1 VHCLSTRHQQKALGI
16 QALQRVVLPAQQTC
30 QVDCQPFPEG
40 NIGLRASGM
49 TASVST
55 LQSKANTQQ
64 LEAIL
69 ATDGPVLI
77 IAGPGSGKTFTL
89 VERIVHLITHKGVS
103 PESLLVVTFTD
114 KAARELTTRISNR
127 LAELGICYNLNE
139 MYLGTFHSICLRF
152 LEDYREYTRL
162 KRSFTLFDQFDQ
174 QYFLYQHIKDFR
186 ELPDT
191 QFVLG
196 DDQSGRWAQS
206 ENLLKWLNKV
216 REEAI
221 DVTTMAAAP
230 ELEIRTLAACFAK
243 YQELLHE
250 NNSLDFSGI
259 QYETLQLLEN
269 HLDVLAQLRE
279 KLTYMMVDEYQDTN
293 TIQERILQLL
303 AGERRNLCVV
313 GDDDQGL
320 YRFRGATIRNILEFP
335 TLFPDGKCK
344 QVKLTVN
351 YRSHPD
357 IIRFY
362 NDWMLEQNW
371 EIGNRLF
378 RFAKKILP
386 REDNFPDMPTVLRLA
401 ASDDK
406 GNTDI
411 WYSEVLTFLNGL
423 KYSGKLADWNQV
435 AFLFRS
441 VKNNKVVA
449 LARFLE
455 SSGVPVFSPRS
466 NLFFEREEIRLMIGA
481 LIFLFPQFPQL
492 RAWAEGVSLPI
503 WNYYDHQ
510 CFKPFTDELRKTEN
524 QRLLDWARPLAK
536 RHAVLAQNTDY
547 AFSGLF
553 YQLLQ
558 FPLFSRFLTE
568 EAVQGVDKGRAAR
581 NLATFSKLLTK
592 FEYLHFVSVLNP
604 DYLEKNLRDLFNQFL
619 RFLSEGGIGEYEDES
634 EYAPKG
640 CVSFL
645 TIHQSKGLEFPV
657 VVCGSLEAVP
667 RKQYGNLDVLLE
679 DGGYLSKVRFEPL
692 EHIKNFDFRR
702 LFYTAFSR
710 AQNLLVL
717 AAQENHG
724 RGKSP
729 SKYFE
734 HLFYKLPSWRDV
746 DFSALNFDAV
756 KEINLKREYSFTSHI
771 TVFEN
776 CAEQYRFFKELEFN
790 PIRAGAQLFGTLV
803 HQTIEDIHKAVLRG
817 EEATIS
823 IDQIQSWLTV
833 NYQYLSKRERQYL
846 APQTLKAVENHV
858 LGYYQRENGNWD
870 RIKEAEV
877 EISLV
882 KDQYILKGSVDL
894 IRGEHDT
901 VEIIDFKSE
910 KKPDM
915 EKDREQ
921 LKQYQHQLEVYA
933 HLVEERT
940 GQKVSRMHLY
950 YTGED
955 GGNPYVSFAKDDRA
969 IGKTV
974 TQFDNIVSRIERH
987 DYQMAARPTK
997 LCPNCDMRAY
1007 CDNKNWKFRK
1017 VEK

>member
-1 VHCLSTRHQQKALGI
+1 
-16 QALQRVVLPAQQTC
+16 
-30 QVDCQPFPEG
+30 
-40 NIGLRASGM
+40 M
-49 TASVST
+49 TNGAAV
-55 LQSKANTQQ
+55 LQSKANPQQ

-89 VERIVHLITHKGVS
+89 VERIVYLITQKGVA
-103 PESLLVVTFTD
+103 PESLFVVTFTD

-127 LAELGICYNLNE
+127 LAELGIQFNLNE
-139 MYLGTFHSICLRF
+139 MYLGTFHSICLRL
-152 LEDYREYTRL
+152 LEDFREFTRL

-186 ELPDT
+186 ELPDA
-191 QFVLG
+191 QLVMG
-196 DDQSGRWAQS
+196 DDQTGRWAQS
-206 ENLLKWLNKV
+206 ENLLKWVNKV
-216 REEAI
+216 SEEAL
-221 DVTTMAAAP
+221 DATTLAAAP
-230 ELEIRTLAACFAK
+230 EAEIRALARCFAK

-259 QYETLQLLEN
+259 QYEALQLLEK
-269 HLDVLAQLRE
+269 HPEVLGQLRE
-279 KLTYMMVDEYQDTN
+279 RLTHLMVDEYQDTN
-293 TIQERILQLL
+293 TIQERILLLL
-303 AGERRNLCVV
+303 AGEMKNLCVV

-335 TLFPDGKCK
+335 ALFDDGQCK
-344 QVKLTVN
+344 QIKLTVN

-362 NDWMLEQNW
+362 NEWMKEQQW
-371 EIGNRLF
+371 DDGTRVF
-378 RFAKKILP
+378 RFAKQIVP
-386 REDNFPDMPTVLRLA
+386 REDDFPDLPTAVRLA

-406 GNTDI
+406 GDTAN
-411 WYSEVLTFLNGL
+411 WHAEVLAFLNGL
-423 KYSGKLADWNQV
+423 KASGQLADWNQV

-441 VKNNKVVA
+441 VKNDKVVA

-455 SSGVPVFSPRS
+455 AEGVPVFSPRS
-466 NLFFEREEIRLMIGA
+466 NMFFEREEIRLMIGA
-481 LIFLFPQFPQL
+481 LIFLFPQFPKV
-492 RAWAEGVSLPI
+492 RAWAEGVTLPI
-503 WNYYDHQ
+503 WDYYDQ
-510 CFKPFTDELRKTEN
+510 FCFKPFTDELRKPEN
-524 QRLLDWARPLAK
+524 KPLLDWARPLAK
-536 RHAVLAQNTDY
+536 RHAMLAQNTDY

-581 NLATFSKLLTK
+581 NLGTFSKLLTK

-604 DYLEKNLRDLFNQFL
+604 EWLEKNIRDLFNQFL
-619 RFLSEGGIGEYEDES
+619 RFLQDGGIGEYEDES

-667 RKQYGNLDVLLE
+667 RKQYSALDVLLE
-679 DGGYLSKVRFEPL
+679 DGGYLSKERFEPL
-692 EHIKNFDFRR
+692 DLIKNFDFWR

-717 AAQENHG
+717 AAQEKQGQG
-724 RGKSP
+724 RSP

-734 HLFYKLPSWRDV
+734 RLFYELPSWRDV
-746 DFSALNFDAV
+746 NVSALTFEAV
-756 KEINLKREYSFTSHI
+756 KQINLKREYSFTSHI

-776 CAEQYRFFKELEFN
+776 CAEQYRFFKDLEFA
-790 PIRAGAQLFGTLV
+790 PIRESPMLFGTLV
-803 HQTIEDIHKAVLRG
+803 HQTIEDIHKTVLRG
-817 EEATIS
+817 EESSITLDTIKGWFS
-823 IDQIQSWLTV
+823 A
-833 NYQYLSKRERQYL
+833 NYAMLSKKERVYL
-846 APQTLKAVENHV
+846 APSSQQAALLHV
-858 LGYYQRENGNWD
+858 VRYYERENGNWD

-915 EKDREQ
+915 EKDRDR
-921 LKQYQHQLEVYA
+921 LRQYQSQLEVYA

-955 GGNPYVSFAKDDRA
+955 GGNPYVSFSKDDRA
-969 IGKTV
+969 IGKTIAR
-974 TQFDNIVSRIERH
+974 FDDIVARIERQ
-987 DYQMAARPTK
+987 DYGIAARPVK
-997 LCPNCDMRAY
+997 LCQNCDMRAY

-1017 VEK
+1017 NR

>member
-1 VHCLSTRHQQKALGI
+1 
-16 QALQRVVLPAQQTC
+16 
-30 QVDCQPFPEG
+30 
-40 NIGLRASGM
+40 M
-49 TASVST
+49 TSSAVA
-55 LQSKANTQQ
+55 LQSKANPQQ

-89 VERIVHLITHKGVS
+89 VERIVYLITQKGVA
-103 PESLLVVTFTD
+103 PESLFVVTFTD

-127 LAELGICYNLNE
+127 LTDLGIKFNLNE
-139 MYLGTFHSICLRF
+139 MYLGTFHSICLRL
-152 LEDYREYTRL
+152 LEDFREFTRL

-186 ELPDT
+186 ELPDA
-191 QFVLG
+191 QLVMG
-196 DDQSGRWAQS
+196 DDQTGRWAQS
-206 ENLLKWLNKV
+206 ENLLKWVNKV
-216 REEAI
+216 SEEAL
-221 DVTTMAAAP
+221 DATTLTAAP
-230 ELEIRTLAACFAK
+230 EPEIRALATCFAK

-250 NNSLDFSGI
+250 HNSLDFSGI
-259 QYETLQLLEN
+259 QYEALRLLEKRPE
-269 HLDVLAQLRE
+269 VLAQLRQR
-279 KLTYMMVDEYQDTN
+279 LTHLMVDEYQDTN
-293 TIQERILQLL
+293 TIQERILLLL
-303 AGERRNLCVV
+303 AGENNNLCVV

-335 TLFPDGKCK
+335 ALFDDGQCK

-362 NDWMLEQNW
+362 NEWMKEQVW
-371 EIGNRLF
+371 DDGTRVF
-378 RFAKKILP
+378 RFAKQIVP
-386 REDNFPDMPTVLRLA
+386 REDDFPDMPTAVRLA

-406 GNTDI
+406 GDTTN
-411 WYSEVLTFLNGL
+411 WHAEVQAFLNGL
-423 KYSGKLADWNQV
+423 KASGQLADWNQV

-441 VKNNKVVA
+441 VKNDKVVA

-455 SSGVPVFSPRS
+455 AEGVPVFSPRS
-466 NLFFEREEIRLMIGA
+466 NMFFEREEIRLMIGA
-481 LIFLFPQFPQL
+481 LIFLFPQFPKV
-492 RAWAEGVSLPI
+492 RAWAEGVHLDI
-503 WNYYDHQ
+503 WDYYDQ
-510 CFKPFTDELRKTEN
+510 LCFKPFTDELRKPEN
-524 QRLLDWARPLAK
+524 KPLLDWARPLAK
-536 RHAVLAQNTDY
+536 RHAVLTQNTDY

-581 NLATFSKLLTK
+581 NLGTFSKLLTK

-604 DYLEKNLRDLFNQFL
+604 EWLEKNIRDLFNQFL
-619 RFLSEGGIGEYEDES
+619 RFLQDGGIGEYEDEA

-667 RKQYGNLDVLLE
+667 RKQYSALDVLLE
-679 DGGYLSKVRFEPL
+679 DGGYLSKERFEPL
-692 EHIKNFDFRR
+692 DHIKNFDFWR

-717 AAQENHG
+717 AAQEKQG

-734 HLFYKLPSWRDV
+734 RLFYELPSWRDV
-746 DFSALNFDAV
+746 NLSALTFEAV
-756 KEINLKREYSFTSHI
+756 KQINLKREYSFTSHI

-776 CAEQYRFFKELEFN
+776 CAEQYRFFKELEFT
-790 PIRAGAQLFGTLV
+790 PIRESPMLFGTLV
-803 HQTIEDIHKAVLRG
+803 HQTIEDIHKTVLRG
-817 EEATIS
+817 EEGTITLDGIKGWFS
-823 IDQIQSWLTV
+823 A
-833 NYQYLSKRERQYL
+833 NYAMLSKKERVYL
-846 APQTLKAVENHV
+846 APSSQQAALLHV
-858 LGYYQRENGNWD
+858 LRYYERENGHWD

-877 EISLV
+877 EISLI
-882 KDQYILKGSVDL
+882 KPQYILKGSVDL

-915 EKDREQ
+915 EKDRER
-921 LKQYQHQLEVYA
+921 LKQYQSQLEVYA

-955 GGNPYVSFAKDDRA
+955 GGNPYVSFTKDDRA
-969 IGKTV
+969 IGKTIAR
-974 TQFDNIVSRIERH
+974 FDDIVARIERQ
-987 DYQMAARPTK
+987 DYAITARPAK
-997 LCPNCDMRAY
+997 LCQSCDMRAY
-1007 CDNKNWKFRK
+1007 CDNKNWKFRNTDQ
-1017 VEK
+1017 

>member
-1 VHCLSTRHQQKALGI
+1 
-16 QALQRVVLPAQQTC
+16 
-30 QVDCQPFPEG
+30 
-40 NIGLRASGM
+40 M
-49 TASVST
+49 TSNAT
-55 LQSKANTQQ
+55 ALQSKANPQQ

-89 VERIVHLITHKGVS
+89 VERIVYLITHKGIA

-127 LAELGICYNLNE
+127 LAELNIQFNLNE
-139 MYLGTFHSICLRF
+139 MYLGTFHSICLRL
-152 LEDYREYTRL
+152 LEDYREFTRL

-186 ELPDT
+186 ELPDA
-191 QFVLG
+191 QLVMG
-196 DDQSGRWAQS
+196 HDQTGRWAQS

-216 REEAI
+216 SEEAL
-221 DVTTMAAAP
+221 DAATLAVAP
-230 ELEIRTLAACFAK
+230 EVEIRALATCFAK
-243 YQELLHE
+243 YQELLNEH
-250 NNSLDFSGI
+250 NSLDFSGI
-259 QYETLQLLEN
+259 QYEALQLLEKRPE
-269 HLDVLAQLRE
+269 VLAQLRD
-279 KLTYMMVDEYQDTN
+279 KLTHLMVDEYQDTN
-293 TIQERILQLL
+293 TIQERILLL
-303 AGERRNLCVV
+303 LTGERRNLCVV

-335 TLFPDGKCK
+335 ALFNDGQCK

-362 NDWMLEQNW
+362 NEWMKEQVW
-371 EIGNRLF
+371 DDGTRVF
-378 RFAKKILP
+378 RFAKQIVP
-386 REDNFPDMPTVLRLA
+386 REDDFPDLPTAVRLT
-401 ASDDK
+401 ASGDNGDTT
-406 GNTDI
+406 N
-411 WYSEVLTFLNGL
+411 WHAEVLAFLNGL
-423 KYSGKLADWNQV
+423 KNSGQLSDWNQV

-441 VKNNKVVA
+441 VKNDKVVA

-455 SSGVPVFSPRS
+455 AQGVPVFSPRS
-466 NLFFEREEIRLMIGA
+466 NMFFEREEIRLMIGA
-481 LIFLFPQFPQL
+481 LIFLFPQFPKV
-492 RAWAEGVSLPI
+492 RAWAEGVTLPI
-503 WNYYDHQ
+503 WDYYDHQ
-510 CFKPFTDELRKTEN
+510 CFKPFIDELRKPEN
-524 QRLLDWARPLAK
+524 KAMLDWARPLAK
-536 RHAVLAQNTDY
+536 RHAVLTQNTDY
-547 AFSGLF
+547 TFSGLF

-558 FPLFSRFLTE
+558 FPLFSRFLIE

-581 NLATFSKLLTK
+581 NLGTFSKLLTK

-604 DYLEKNLRDLFNQFL
+604 EWLEKNLRDLFNQFL
-619 RFLSEGGIGEYEDES
+619 RFLQDGGIGEYEDEA

-667 RKQYGNLDVLLE
+667 RKQYSALDVLLE
-679 DGGYLSKVRFEPL
+679 DGGYLSKERFEPL
-692 EHIKNFDFRR
+692 DHIKNFDFWR

-717 AAQENHG
+717 AAQEKQG

-734 HLFYKLPSWRDV
+734 RLFYELPSWRDV
-746 DFSALNFDAV
+746 DLSALTFEAV
-756 KEINLKREYSFTSHI
+756 KQINLKREYSFTSHI

-776 CAEQYRFFKELEFN
+776 CAEQYRFFKELEFT
-790 PIRAGAQLFGTLV
+790 PIRESPMLFGTLV
-803 HQTIEDIHKAVLRG
+803 HQTIEDIHKVVLRG
-817 EEATIS
+817 EEGSLSFDAIKGWFS
-823 IDQIQSWLTV
+823 I
-833 NYQYLSKRERQYL
+833 NYAMLSKKERVYL
-846 APQTLKAVENHV
+846 APSSQQAALLHV
-858 LGYYQRENGNWD
+858 LRYYERENGNWD

-877 EISLV
+877 EISLI

-910 KKPDM
+910 KKPNM
-915 EKDREQ
+915 EKDRDR
-921 LKQYQHQLEVYA
+921 LRQYQHQLEVYA

-955 GGNPYVSFAKDDRA
+955 GGNPYVSFTKDDRA
-969 IGKTV
+969 IGKTIAR
-974 TQFDNIVSRIERH
+974 FDDIVARIERQ
-987 DYQMAARPTK
+987 DYAITARPAK
-997 LCPNCDMRAY
+997 LCQSCDMRAY

-1017 VEK
+1017 NDK

>member
-1 VHCLSTRHQQKALGI
+1 MTSSTIAI
-16 QALQRVVLPAQQTC
+16 
-30 QVDCQPFPEG
+30 
-40 NIGLRASGM
+40 
-49 TASVST
+49 
-55 LQSKANTQQ
+55 QSKANPQQ

-89 VERIVHLITHKGVS
+89 VERIVYLITHKGVA

-127 LAELGICYNLNE
+127 LSELDIQFNLNE
-139 MYLGTFHSICLRF
+139 MYLGTFHSICLRL
-152 LEDYREYTRL
+152 LEDYREFTRL

-174 QYFLYQHIKDFR
+174 QYFIYQHIKDFR
-186 ELPDT
+186 ELPDAEL
-191 QFVLG
+191 VMG
-196 DDQSGRWAQS
+196 DDQTGRWAQS

-216 REEAI
+216 SEEAL
-221 DVTTMAAAP
+221 DATTLAAAP
-230 ELEIRTLAACFAK
+230 EPEVRALATCFAK
-243 YQELLHE
+243 YQDLLHE
-250 NNSLDFSGI
+250 HNSLDFSGI
-259 QYETLQLLEN
+259 QFEALQLLEKRPE
-269 HLDVLAQLRE
+269 VLAQLRE
-279 KLTYMMVDEYQDTN
+279 NLTHLMVDEYQDTN
-293 TIQERILQLL
+293 TIQERILLLL
-303 AGERRNLCVV
+303 AGERFNLCVV

-335 TLFPDGKCK
+335 ALFDDGQCK

-362 NDWMLEQNW
+362 NEWMKEQVW
-371 EIGNRLF
+371 DDGTRVF
-378 RFAKKILP
+378 RFAKQIVP
-386 REDNFPDMPTVLRLA
+386 REDDFPDLPTAVRLA

-406 GNTDI
+406 DDTTN
-411 WYSEVLTFLNGL
+411 WHAEMLAFLNGL
-423 KYSGKLADWNQV
+423 KDSGQLSDWNQV

-455 SSGVPVFSPRS
+455 AQGMPVYSPRS
-466 NLFFEREEIRLMIGA
+466 NMFFEREEIRLMIGA
-481 LIFLFPQFPQL
+481 LIFLFPQFPKV
-492 RAWAEGVSLPI
+492 RAWAEGVTLPI
-503 WNYYDHQ
+503 WDFYDHQ
-510 CFKPFTDELRKTEN
+510 CFKPFIDELRKPEN
-524 QRLLDWARPLAK
+524 KPLLAWARPLAK
-536 RHAVLAQNTDY
+536 RHAVLTQNTDY
-547 AFSGLF
+547 SFSGLF

-581 NLATFSKLLTK
+581 NLGTFSKLLTK
-592 FEYLHFVSVLNP
+592 FEYLHYVSVLNP
-604 DYLEKNLRDLFNQFL
+604 EFLEKNLRDLFNQFL
-619 RFLSEGGIGEYEDES
+619 RFLQDGGIGEYEDET

-667 RKQYGNLDVLLE
+667 RKQYGALDVLLE
-679 DGGYLSKVRFEPL
+679 DGGYLSKERFEPL
-692 EHIKNFDFRR
+692 DHIKNFDFWR

-717 AAQENHG
+717 AAQEKQG
-724 RGKSP
+724 RGRSP

-734 HLFYKLPSWRDV
+734 RLFYELPSWREV
-746 DFSALNFDAV
+746 DLSALTFEAV
-756 KEINLKREYSFTSHI
+756 KQINLKREYSFTSHI

-776 CAEQYRFFKELEFN
+776 CAEQYRFFKELEFA
-790 PIRAGAQLFGTLV
+790 PIRESPMLFGTLV
-803 HQTIEDIHKAVLRG
+803 HQTIEDIHKTVLRG
-817 EEATIS
+817 EEGS
-823 IDQIQSWLTV
+823 ITFDAIKGWFST
-833 NYQYLSKRERQYL
+833 NYAMLSKKERVYL
-846 APQTLKAVENHV
+846 APSSQQAALLHV
-858 LGYYQRENGNWD
+858 LRYFERENGHWE
-870 RIKEAEV
+870 RVKEAEV
-877 EISLV
+877 EISLI
-882 KDQYILKGSVDL
+882 KEQYILKGSVDL

-915 EKDREQ
+915 EKDRDR
-921 LKQYQHQLEVYA
+921 LRQYQHQLEVYA

-955 GGNPYVSFAKDDRA
+955 GGNPYVSFTKDDRA
-969 IGKTV
+969 IGKTIAR
-974 TQFDNIVSRIERH
+974 FDDIVARIEQQN
-987 DYQMAARPTK
+987 YQIAARPAK
-997 LCPNCDMRAY
+997 LCLSCDMRAY

-1017 VEK
+1017 ND

>member
-1 VHCLSTRHQQKALGI
+1 MTSST
-16 QALQRVVLPAQQTC
+16 
-30 QVDCQPFPEG
+30 
-40 NIGLRASGM
+40 
-49 TASVST
+49 TA
-55 LQSKANTQQ
+55 LQSKANPQQ

-89 VERIVHLITHKGVS
+89 VERIVYLITHKGVA

-127 LAELGICYNLNE
+127 LAEVGIQFNLNE
-139 MYLGTFHSICLRF
+139 MYLGTFHSICLRL
-152 LEDYREYTRL
+152 LEDYREFTRL

-186 ELPDT
+186 ELPDA
-191 QFVLG
+191 QLVMG
-196 DDQSGRWAQS
+196 DDQTGRWAQS

-216 REEAI
+216 SEEAL
-221 DVTTMAAAP
+221 DAATLAAAP
-230 ELEIRTLAACFAK
+230 EPEIRALATCFAK

-250 NNSLDFSGI
+250 HNSLDFSGI
-259 QYETLQLLEN
+259 QYEALQLLEKRPE
-269 HLDVLAQLRE
+269 VLGQLRE
-279 KLTYMMVDEYQDTN
+279 KLTHLMVDEYQDTN
-293 TIQERILQLL
+293 TIQERILLLL

-335 TLFPDGKCK
+335 ALFDDSQSK

-362 NDWMLEQNW
+362 NEWMREQTW
-371 EIGNRLF
+371 DDGTRVF
-378 RFAKKILP
+378 RFAKQIVP
-386 REDNFPDMPTVLRLA
+386 REEEFPDLPTAVRLA

-406 GNTDI
+406 DDTTN
-411 WYSEVLTFLNGL
+411 WHAEVLAFLNGL
-423 KYSGKLADWNQV
+423 KASGRLSDWNQV

-441 VKNNKVVA
+441 VKNDKVVA

-455 SSGVPVFSPRS
+455 AQGVPVFSPRS
-466 NLFFEREEIRLMIGA
+466 NMFFEREEIRLMIGA
-481 LIFLFPQFPQL
+481 LIFLFPQFPKV
-492 RAWAEGVSLPI
+492 RAWAEGVTLPI
-503 WNYYDHQ
+503 WDYYDHQ
-510 CFKPFTDELRKTEN
+510 CFKPFIDELRKPEN
-524 QRLLDWARPLAK
+524 KPLLDWARPLAK
-536 RHAVLAQNTDY
+536 RHAVLTQNTDY

-581 NLATFSKLLTK
+581 NLGTFSKLLTK

-604 DYLEKNLRDLFNQFL
+604 EWLEKNLRDLFNQFM
-619 RFLSEGGIGEYEDES
+619 RFLVDGGIGEYEDES

-640 CVSFL
+640 CVSLL

-667 RKQYGNLDVLLE
+667 RKQYSALDVLLE
-679 DGGYLSKVRFEPL
+679 DGGYLSKERFEPL
-692 EHIKNFDFRR
+692 DHIKNFDFWR

-717 AAQENHG
+717 AAQEKQG

-734 HLFYKLPSWRDV
+734 RLFYELPSWRDI
-746 DFSALNFDAV
+746 DLSALTFEAV
-756 KEINLKREYSFTSHI
+756 KQINLKREYSFTSHI

-776 CAEQYRFFKELEFN
+776 CAEQYRFFKELEFA
-790 PIRAGAQLFGTLV
+790 PIRESPMLFGTLV
-803 HQTIEDIHKAVLRG
+803 HQTIEDIHKTVLRG
-817 EEATIS
+817 EEAS
-823 IDQIQSWLTV
+823 ITFDAIKGWFSA
-833 NYQYLSKRERQYL
+833 NYAMLSKKERVYL
-846 APQTLKAVENHV
+846 APSSQQAALLHV
-858 LGYYQRENGNWD
+858 LRYYERENGNWD

-877 EISLV
+877 EISLI
-882 KDQYILKGSVDL
+882 KEQYILKGSVDL

-915 EKDREQ
+915 EKDRDR

-955 GGNPYVSFAKDDRA
+955 GGNPYVTFSKDDRA
-969 IGKTV
+969 IGKTIAR
-974 TQFDNIVSRIERH
+974 FDDIVARIERQ
-987 DYQMAARPTK
+987 DYQIAARPAK
-997 LCPNCDMRAY
+997 LCQNCDMRAY
-1007 CDNKNWKFRK
+1007 CDNKNWTFRTT
-1017 VEK
+1017 

>member
-1 VHCLSTRHQQKALGI
+1 
-16 QALQRVVLPAQQTC
+16 
-30 QVDCQPFPEG
+30 
-40 NIGLRASGM
+40 M
-49 TASVST
+49 TSNAAI
-55 LQSKANTQQ
+55 LQSKANPHQ

-89 VERIVHLITHKGVS
+89 VERIVYLITHNGVS
-103 PESLLVVTFTD
+103 PESLFVVTFTD

-127 LAELGICYNLNE
+127 LSELSIKFNLNE
-139 MYLGTFHSICLRF
+139 MYLGTFHSICLRL
-152 LEDYREYTRL
+152 LEDYREFTRL

-174 QYFLYQHIKDFR
+174 QYFLYQRIKDFR
-186 ELPDT
+186 ELPDA
-191 QFVLG
+191 QLVIG

-216 REEAI
+216 SEEAL
-221 DVTTMAAAP
+221 DVA
-230 ELEIRTLAACFAK
+230 TLAAAHEPEIRALATCFAK

-250 NNSLDFSGI
+250 HNSLDFSGI
-259 QYETLQLLEN
+259 QYEALQLLEKRPE
-269 HLDVLAQLRE
+269 VLAQLRE
-279 KLTYMMVDEYQDTN
+279 KLTYLMVDEYQDTN
-293 TIQERILQLL
+293 TIQERILLLL

-335 TLFPDGKCK
+335 ELFDEGQCK

-362 NDWMLEQNW
+362 NEWMREQTW
-371 EIGNRLF
+371 GDGTRVF
-378 RFAKKILP
+378 RFAKQIVP
-386 REDNFPDMPTVLRLA
+386 REDAFPDVLTAVRLA
-401 ASDDK
+401 A
-406 GNTDI
+406 TDSKDETTN
-411 WYSEVLTFLNGL
+411 WHAEVLAFLNGL
-423 KYSGKLADWNQV
+423 KASGKLSDWNQV

-441 VKNNKVVA
+441 VKNDKVVA

-455 SSGVPVFSPRS
+455 AEGVPVFAPRS
-466 NLFFEREEIRLMIGA
+466 NMFFEREEIRLMIGA
-481 LIFLFPQFPQL
+481 LIFLFPQFPKI
-492 RAWAEGVSLPI
+492 RAWAEGVTLPI
-503 WNYYDHQ
+503 WDYYDQQ
-510 CFKPFTDELRKTEN
+510 CFAAFTTELRKPEN
-524 QRLLDWARPLAK
+524 KPMLDWARPLAK
-536 RHAVLAQNTDY
+536 RHAVLTQSTDY

-558 FPLFSRFLTE
+558 FPLFARFLADD
-568 EAVQGVDKGRAAR
+568 AVQGVDKGRAAR
-581 NLATFSKLLTK
+581 NLGTFSKLLTK

-604 DYLEKNLRDLFNQFL
+604 EWLEKNIRDLFNQFL
-619 RFLSEGGIGEYEDES
+619 RFLVDGGIGEYEDEA

-645 TIHQSKGLEFPV
+645 TIHQSKGLEYPV

-667 RKQYGNLDVLLE
+667 RKQYSALDVLLE
-679 DGGYLSKVRFEPL
+679 DGGYLSKERFEPL
-692 EHIKNFDFRR
+692 DHIKNFDFWR

-717 AAQENHG
+717 AAQEKQG
-724 RGKSP
+724 RGRSP

-734 HLFYKLPSWRDV
+734 RLFYELPSWRDI
-746 DFSALNFDAV
+746 DLSALTYEAV
-756 KEINLKREYSFTSHI
+756 KQINLKREYSFTSHI

-817 EEATIS
+817 EEASVNT
-823 IDQIQSWLTV
+823 DQIQSWMAV

-846 APQTLKAVENHV
+846 APQTLKAVEKHI
-858 LGYYQRENGNWD
+858 LGYYEREKGNWG

-915 EKDREQ
+915 EKDRGRLQ
-921 LKQYQHQLEVYA
+921 QYQHQLEVYA

-955 GGNPYVSFAKDDRA
+955 GGNPYVSFTKDNRA
-969 IGKTV
+969 IGKTIA
-974 TQFDNIVSRIERH
+974 QFDDIVARIERQ
-987 DYQMAARPTK
+987 DYQIAARPAK
-997 LCPNCDMRAY
+997 LCPECDMRAY

-1017 VEK
+1017 SDK

>member
-1 VHCLSTRHQQKALGI
+1 
-16 QALQRVVLPAQQTC
+16 
-30 QVDCQPFPEG
+30 
-40 NIGLRASGM
+40 M
-49 TASVST
+49 TASAAP
-55 LQSKANTQQ
+55 LQSKANPQQ

-89 VERIVHLITHKGVS
+89 VERIVYLITEKGMA

-127 LAELGICYNLNE
+127 LAELGIQFNLNE
-139 MYLGTFHSICLRF
+139 MYLGTFHSICLRL
-152 LEDYREYTRL
+152 LEDYREFTRL

-174 QYFLYQHIKDFR
+174 QYFLYQHIKAFR
-186 ELPDT
+186 DLPDA
-191 QFVLG
+191 QLVMGG
-196 DDQSGRWAQS
+196 DLMGRWAQS

-216 REEAI
+216 GEEALDPI
-221 DVTTMAAAP
+221 TLAMAHD
-230 ELEIRTLAACFAK
+230 LEIRALATCFAK
-243 YQELLHE
+243 YQELLNEH
-250 NNSLDFSGI
+250 NSLDFSGI
-259 QYETLQLLEN
+259 QYEALQLLERRPE
-269 HLDVLAQLRE
+269 VLAQLRD
-279 KLTYMMVDEYQDTN
+279 KLIHLMVDEYQDTN
-293 TIQERILQLL
+293 TIQERIILLL

-335 TLFPDGKCK
+335 ALFDGGHCK

-362 NDWMLEQNW
+362 NEWMKEQVW
-371 EIGNRLF
+371 DDGKRLY
-378 RFAKKILP
+378 RFAKQIVP
-386 REDNFPDMPTVLRLA
+386 RNDDFPDLPTVVRLA
-401 ASDDK
+401 AKDDK
-406 GNTDI
+406 DETTN
-411 WYSEVLTFLNGL
+411 WHAEVLAFLNGL
-423 KYSGKLADWNQV
+423 KVSGQLSDWNQV

-441 VKNNKVVA
+441 VKNDKVVA

-455 SSGVPVFSPRS
+455 AQGVPVFSPRS
-466 NLFFEREEIRLMIGA
+466 NMFFEREEVRLMIGA
-481 LIFLFPQFPQL
+481 LIFLFPQFPKV
-492 RAWAEGVSLPI
+492 RAWAEGVILPI
-503 WNYYDHQ
+503 WDYYDHQ
-510 CFKPFTDELRKTEN
+510 CFKPFIDELRKPEN
-524 QRLLDWARPLAK
+524 KPLLDLARPLAK
-536 RHAVLAQNTDY
+536 RHAMLTQNMDY

-581 NLATFSKLLTK
+581 NLGIFSKLLTK

-604 DYLEKNLRDLFNQFL
+604 EFLQKNLRDLFNQFL
-619 RFLSEGGIGEYEDES
+619 RFLYDGGIGEYEDEA

-645 TIHQSKGLEFPV
+645 TIHQSKGLEFPI

-667 RKQYGNLDVLLE
+667 RKQYGMLDVLLE
-679 DGGYLSKVRFEPL
+679 DGRYLAKEPFEPL
-692 EHIKNFDFRR
+692 DHIKNFDFWR

-710 AQNLLVL
+710 AQNFLVL
-717 AAQENHG
+717 AAQERQGH
-724 RGKSP
+724 GKSP

-734 HLFYKLPSWRDV
+734 RLFYELPNWGEV
-746 DFSALNFDAV
+746 NLSALTFEAV
-756 KEINLKREYSFTSHI
+756 KQINLKHEYSFTSHI

-776 CAEQYRFFKELEFN
+776 CAEQYRFFKDLEFA
-790 PIRAGAQLFGTLV
+790 PIRESPMLFGTLV
-803 HQTIEDIHKAVLRG
+803 HQTIEDIHKTVLRG
-817 EEATIS
+817 EEGSISRDTIE
-823 IDQIQSWLTV
+823 SWFSV
-833 NYQYLSKRERQYL
+833 NYAMLSKKERVYL
-846 APQTLKAVENHV
+846 APSSQRAALLHV
-858 LGYYQRENGNWD
+858 MRYYERENGQWD

-882 KDQYILKGSVDL
+882 KDHYILKGSVDL
-894 IRGEHDT
+894 IRGENGT

-915 EKDREQ
+915 EKDRDR
-921 LKQYQHQLEVYA
+921 LRQYEHQLEVYA

-955 GGNPYVSFAKDDRA
+955 GGNPYVSFTKDDRA
-969 IGKTV
+969 IGKTI
-974 TQFDNIVSRIERH
+974 TRFDDIVARIERQ
-987 DYQMAARPTK
+987 DYQIAARPAK
-997 LCPNCDMRAY
+997 LCQSCDMRAY

-1017 VEK
+1017 NDK

>member
-1 VHCLSTRHQQKALGI
+1 
-16 QALQRVVLPAQQTC
+16 
-30 QVDCQPFPEG
+30 
-40 NIGLRASGM
+40 M
-49 TASVST
+49 TSSLVA
-55 LQSKANTQQ
+55 LQSKANPQQ
-64 LEAIL
+64 IEAIL

-89 VERIVHLITHKGVS
+89 VERIVYLITQKGIA
-103 PESLLVVTFTD
+103 PESLFVVTFTD

-127 LAELGICYNLNE
+127 LTDLGIKFNLNE
-139 MYLGTFHSICLRF
+139 MYLGTFHSICLRL
-152 LEDYREYTRL
+152 LEDYREFTRL

-186 ELPDT
+186 ELPDA
-191 QFVLG
+191 QLVMG
-196 DDQSGRWAQS
+196 DHQTGRWAQS
-206 ENLLKWLNKV
+206 ENLLKWVNKV
-216 REEAI
+216 SEEAL
-221 DVTTMAAAP
+221 DATTLASAP
-230 ELEIRTLAACFAK
+230 EPEIRALATCFAK

-250 NNSLDFSGI
+250 HNSLDFSGI
-259 QYETLQLLEN
+259 QYEALRLLERRPE
-269 HLDVLAQLRE
+269 VLAQLRE
-279 KLTYMMVDEYQDTN
+279 RLTHLMVDEYQDTN
-293 TIQERILQLL
+293 TIQERILLLL
-303 AGERRNLCVV
+303 AGENKNLCVV

-335 TLFPDGKCK
+335 ALFDDGQCK

-362 NDWMLEQNW
+362 NEWMKEQAW
-371 EIGNRLF
+371 DDGTRVF
-378 RFAKKILP
+378 RFAKQIVP
-386 REDNFPDMPTVLRLA
+386 REDDFRDMPTAVRLA

-406 GNTDI
+406 GDTTN
-411 WYSEVLTFLNGL
+411 WHAEVLAFLNGL
-423 KYSGKLADWNQV
+423 KASGQLADWNQV

-441 VKNNKVVA
+441 VKNDKVVA

-455 SSGVPVFSPRS
+455 AEGVPVFSPRS
-466 NLFFEREEIRLMIGA
+466 NMFFEREEIRLMIGA
-481 LIFLFPQFPQL
+481 LIFLFPQFPKV
-492 RAWAEGVSLPI
+492 RAWAEGVHLDI
-503 WNYYDHQ
+503 WDYYDQ
-510 CFKPFTDELRKTEN
+510 LCFKPFTDELRKPEN
-524 QRLLDWARPLAK
+524 KPLLDWARPLAK
-536 RHAVLAQNTDY
+536 RHAVLTQNTDY

-581 NLATFSKLLTK
+581 NLGTFSKLLTK

-604 DYLEKNLRDLFNQFL
+604 EWLEKNIRDLFNQFL
-619 RFLSEGGIGEYEDES
+619 RFLQDGGIGEYEDES

-667 RKQYGNLDVLLE
+667 RNQYGELDVLLE
-679 DGGYLSKVRFEPL
+679 DGGYLLKDRFEPL
-692 EHIKNFDFRR
+692 DHIKNFDFWR

-717 AAQENHG
+717 AAQERQG
-724 RGKSP
+724 RGLGKSP

-734 HLFYKLPSWRDV
+734 RLFYELPSWRDV
-746 DFSALNFDAV
+746 DLSALTLDSV
-756 KEINLKREYSFTSHI
+756 KQIHLKREYSFTSHI

-776 CAEQYRFFKELEFN
+776 CAEQYRFFKDLEFA
-790 PIRAGAQLFGTLV
+790 PIRESPMLFGTLV
-803 HQTIEDIHKAVLRG
+803 HQTIEDIHKTVLRG
-817 EEATIS
+817 EEGTITFDAIEGWFS
-823 IDQIQSWLTV
+823 A
-833 NYQYLSKRERQYL
+833 NYAMLSKKERVYL
-846 APQTLKAVENHV
+846 APSSQQAALLHV
-858 LGYYQRENGNWD
+858 MRYYERENGNWD

-915 EKDREQ
+915 EKDRDR
-921 LKQYQHQLEVYA
+921 LRQYQSQLEVYA

-940 GQKVSRMHLY
+940 GQTVSRMHLY

-955 GGNPYVSFAKDDRA
+955 GGNPYVSFSKDDRA
-969 IGKTV
+969 IGKTIAR
-974 TQFDNIVSRIERH
+974 FDDIVARIERQ
-987 DYQMAARPTK
+987 DYGITARPAK
-997 LCPNCDMRAY
+997 LCQSCDMRAY

-1017 VEK
+1017 SR

>member
-1 VHCLSTRHQQKALGI
+1 MTSSTA
-16 QALQRVVLPAQQTC
+16 A
-30 QVDCQPFPEG
+30 
-40 NIGLRASGM
+40 
-49 TASVST
+49 
-55 LQSKANTQQ
+55 LQSKANPQQ

-89 VERIVHLITHKGVS
+89 VERIIYLITQKGVA
-103 PESLLVVTFTD
+103 PESLFVVTFTD

-127 LAELGICYNLNE
+127 LTDLGIKFNLNE
-139 MYLGTFHSICLRF
+139 MYLGTFHSICLRL
-152 LEDYREYTRL
+152 LEDYREFTRL

-174 QYFLYQHIKDFR
+174 QYFLYQRIKDFR
-186 ELPDT
+186 ELPDA
-191 QFVLG
+191 QLVMG
-196 DDQSGRWAQS
+196 DDQTGRWAQS

-216 REEAI
+216 SEEAL
-221 DVTTMAAAP
+221 DAATLAAAP
-230 ELEIRTLAACFAK
+230 EPEIRALAACFAK

-259 QYETLQLLEN
+259 QYEALQLLEKRPE
-269 HLDVLAQLRE
+269 VLAQVRE
-279 KLTYMMVDEYQDTN
+279 KLSYLMVDEYQDTN
-293 TIQERILQLL
+293 TIQERILLLL
-303 AGERRNLCVV
+303 AGEKKNLCVV

-335 TLFPDGKCK
+335 ALFDDGQCK

-362 NDWMLEQNW
+362 NEWMKEQQW
-371 EIGNRLF
+371 DDSTRVF
-378 RFAKKILP
+378 RFAKQIVP
-386 REDNFPDMPTVLRLA
+386 REDDFPDMPTAVRLA

-406 GNTDI
+406 GETTN
-411 WYSEVLTFLNGL
+411 WHAEVLAFLHSL
-423 KYSGKLADWNQV
+423 KASGKLTDWNQV

-441 VKNNKVVA
+441 VKNDKVVA

-455 SSGVPVFSPRS
+455 AQGVPVFSPRS
-466 NLFFEREEIRLMIGA
+466 NMFFEREEIRLMIGA
-481 LIFLFPQFPQL
+481 LIFLFPQFPKV
-492 RAWAEGVSLPI
+492 RAWAEGVHLDI
-503 WNYYDHQ
+503 WDYYDQ
-510 CFKPFTDELRKTEN
+510 LCFKPFTDELRKPEN
-524 QRLLDWARPLAK
+524 KPLLDWARPLAK
-536 RHAVLAQNTDY
+536 RHAVLTQNTDY

-568 EAVQGVDKGRAAR
+568 EAAQGVGRAAR
-581 NLATFSKLLTK
+581 NLGTFSKLLTK

-604 DYLEKNLRDLFNQFL
+604 QWLEKNIRDLFNQFL
-619 RFLSEGGIGEYEDES
+619 RFLQDGGIGEYEDES

-645 TIHQSKGLEFPV
+645 TVHQSKGLEFPV

-667 RKQYGNLDVLLE
+667 RKQYGELDVLLE
-679 DGGYLSKVRFEPL
+679 DGGYLSKERFEPL
-692 EHIKNFDFRR
+692 DHIKNFDFWR

-717 AAQENHG
+717 AAQERQG

-734 HLFYKLPSWRDV
+734 RLFYEVPSWRAV
-746 DFSALNFDAV
+746 DLSALTYEAV
-756 KEINLKREYSFTSHI
+756 KQINLKREYSFTSDI

-776 CAEQYRFFKELEFN
+776 CAEQYRFFKELEFAA
-790 PIRAGAQLFGTLV
+790 IRESPMLFGTLV
-803 HQTIEDIHKAVLRG
+803 HQTIEDIHKTVLRG
-817 EEATIS
+817 EEGTITFDG
-823 IDQIQSWLTV
+823 IKSWFAA
-833 NYQYLSKRERQYL
+833 NYALLSKKERVYL
-846 APQTLKAVENHV
+846 APSSQQAALLHV
-858 LGYYQRENGNWD
+858 LRYYERENGNWD

-894 IRGEHDT
+894 IRGEQGT

-915 EKDREQ
+915 EKDRER
-921 LKQYQHQLEVYA
+921 LRQYQSQLEVYA

-955 GGNPYVSFAKDDRA
+955 GGNPYVSFSKDDRA
-969 IGKTV
+969 IGKTIAR
-974 TQFDNIVSRIERH
+974 FDDIVARIERQ
-987 DYQMAARPTK
+987 DYGIATRPAK
-997 LCPNCDMRAY
+997 LCQSCDMRAY

-1017 VEK
+1017 SN

>member
-1 VHCLSTRHQQKALGI
+1 MTSA
-16 QALQRVVLPAQQTC
+16 ALQ
-30 QVDCQPFPEG
+30 
-40 NIGLRASGM
+40 S
-49 TASVST
+49 S
-55 LQSKANTQQ
+55 ANPQQ

-89 VERIVHLITHKGVS
+89 VERIVYLIAQKGVA
-103 PESLLVVTFTD
+103 PESLFVATFTD

-127 LAELGICYNLNE
+127 LADLGIKFNLNE
-139 MYLGTFHSICLRF
+139 MYLGTFHSICLRL
-152 LEDYREYTRL
+152 LEDYREFTRL

-174 QYFLYQHIKDFR
+174 QYFLYQHIKEFR
-186 ELPDT
+186 ELPDA
-191 QFVLG
+191 QFVMG
-196 DDQSGRWAQS
+196 DDQTGRWAQS

-216 REEAI
+216 SEEAL
-221 DVTTMAAAP
+221 DTATLAAAP
-230 ELEIRTLAACFAK
+230 EPEIRALAACFAK

-259 QYETLQLLEN
+259 QYEALQLLEKRPE
-269 HLDVLAQLRE
+269 VLAQVRD
-279 KLTYMMVDEYQDTN
+279 KLSYLMVDEYQDTN
-293 TIQERILQLL
+293 TIQERILLLL
-303 AGERRNLCVV
+303 AGDKQNLCVV

-335 TLFPDGKCK
+335 ALFHEGRCK

-362 NDWMLEQNW
+362 NEWMKQQCW
-371 EIGNRLF
+371 DDGTRVF
-378 RFAKKILP
+378 RFAKQIVP
-386 REDNFPDMPTVLRLA
+386 RDADFPNMPTAVRLA
-401 ASDDK
+401 AGGD
-406 GNTDI
+406 NWHT
-411 WYSEVLTFLNGL
+411 EVLTFLNDL
-423 KYSGKLADWNQV
+423 KRSGKLSDWNQV

-441 VKNNKVVA
+441 VKNSKVVE

-455 SSGVPVFSPRS
+455 HEGIPVFSPRS
-466 NLFFEREEIRLMIGA
+466 NMFFEREEIRLMIGA
-481 LIFLFPQFPQL
+481 LIFLFPQFPKV
-492 RAWAEGVSLPI
+492 RAWAEGVQLDI
-503 WNYYDHQ
+503 WDYYDQ
-510 CFKPFTDELRKTEN
+510 FCFKPFTDELRKPEN
-524 QRLLDWARPLAK
+524 KSLLDWARPLAK
-536 RHAVLAQNTDY
+536 RHMALAQNTDY

-558 FPLFSRFLTE
+558 FPLFSRFLAE
-568 EAVQGVDKGRAAR
+568 DALQGVDKGRAAR
-581 NLATFSKLLTK
+581 NLGTFSKLLTK
-592 FEYLHFVSVLNP
+592 FEYLHYVSVLNP
-604 DYLEKNLRDLFNQFL
+604 EYLTKNLRNLFNQFL
-619 RFLSEGGIGEYEDES
+619 RFLQDGGIGEYEDEA

-667 RKQYGNLDVLLE
+667 RKQYSALDVLLE
-679 DGGYLSKVRFEPL
+679 DGGYLSKERFEPL
-692 EHIKNFDFRR
+692 DHIKNFDFWR

-717 AAQENHG
+717 AAQEKQG

-734 HLFYKLPSWRDV
+734 RLFYELPSWRDV
-746 DFSALNFDAV
+746 DLLALTFEAV
-756 KEINLKREYSFTSHI
+756 KQINLKREYSFTSHI

-776 CAEQYRFFKELEFN
+776 CAEQYRFFKDLEFA
-790 PIRAGAQLFGTLV
+790 PIRESPMLFGTLV
-803 HQTIEDIHKAVLRG
+803 HQTIEDIHKTVLRG
-817 EEATIS
+817 EEGTITFDAIKGWFS
-823 IDQIQSWLTV
+823 A
-833 NYQYLSKRERQYL
+833 NYAMLSKKERVYL
-846 APQTLKAVENHV
+846 APSSQQAALLHV
-858 LGYYQRENGNWD
+858 VRYYERENGNWD

-915 EKDREQ
+915 EKDRDR
-921 LKQYQHQLEVYA
+921 LRQYQSQLEVYA

-955 GGNPYVSFAKDDRA
+955 GGNPYVSFNKDDRA
-969 IGKTV
+969 IDKTIAH
-974 TQFDNIVSRIERH
+974 FDEIVARIEQQ
-987 DYQMAARPTK
+987 DYQITARPTK
-997 LCPNCDMRAY
+997 LCQDCDMRAY

-1017 VEK
+1017 TEA

>member
-1 VHCLSTRHQQKALGI
+1 MKSNVIAVQSTANPQQ
-16 QALQRVVLPAQQTC
+16 V
-30 QVDCQPFPEG
+30 
-40 NIGLRASGM
+40 
-49 TASVST
+49 
-55 LQSKANTQQ
+55 
-64 LEAIL
+64 EAIL
-69 ATDGPVLI
+69 AADGPVLI

-89 VERIVHLITHKGVS
+89 VERIVYLITQKGVA

-127 LAELGICYNLNE
+127 LAEIGIQFNLNE
-139 MYLGTFHSICLRF
+139 MYLGTFHSICLRL
-152 LEDYREYTRL
+152 LEDYREFTRL

-174 QYFLYQHIKDFR
+174 QYFIYQRIKDFR
-186 ELPDT
+186 ELPAAEL
-191 QFVLG
+191 VMG
-196 DDQSGRWAQS
+196 NDQTGRWSQS

-216 REEAI
+216 SEEAL
-221 DVTTMAAAP
+221 DPATLASATEV
-230 ELEIRTLAACFAK
+230 EIRALAACFTK
-243 YQELLHE
+243 YKELMHE
-250 NNSLDFSGI
+250 HNSLDFSGI
-259 QYETLQLLEN
+259 QYEALKLLEQ
-269 HLDVLAQLRE
+269 HPEVLAQLRD
-279 KLTYMMVDEYQDTN
+279 KLTHLMVDEYQDTN
-293 TIQERILQLL
+293 TIQERILILL

-335 TLFPDGKCK
+335 KLFDDGQCK

-362 NDWMLEQNW
+362 NKWMKEQKW
-371 EIGNRLF
+371 DDGSRVF
-378 RFAKKILP
+378 RFAKQIVP
-386 REDNFPDMPTVLRLA
+386 REDDFPDLPTAVRLA

-406 GNTDI
+406 GDTAN
-411 WYSEVLTFLNGL
+411 WHAEVLAFLNDL
-423 KYSGKLADWNQV
+423 KASGQLVDWNQV

-441 VKNNKVVA
+441 VKNDKVVA

-455 SSGVPVFSPRS
+455 AQGVPVFSPRS
-466 NLFFEREEIRLMIGA
+466 NMFFEREEIRLMIGA
-481 LIFLFPQFPQL
+481 LIFLFPQFPKV
-492 RAWAEGVSLPI
+492 RAWAEGVTLPI
-503 WNYYDHQ
+503 WEYYDHL
-510 CFKPFTDELRKTEN
+510 CFKPFTDELRKPEN
-524 QRLLDWARPLAK
+524 KPLLDWARPLAK
-536 RHAVLAQNTDY
+536 RHALLTQNTDY
-547 AFSGLF
+547 SFSGLF

-568 EAVQGVDKGRAAR
+568 ESVRGVDKGRAAR
-581 NLATFSKLLTK
+581 NLGTFSKLLTK

-604 DYLEKNLRDLFNQFL
+604 EWLEKNLRDLFNQFM
-619 RFLSEGGIGEYEDES
+619 RFLVDGGIGEYEDES

-667 RKQYGNLDVLLE
+667 RKQYGALDVLLE
-679 DGGYLSKVRFEPL
+679 DGGYLSKERFEPL
-692 EHIKNFDFRR
+692 DHIKNFDFWR

-717 AAQENHG
+717 AAQEKQG

-734 HLFYKLPSWRDV
+734 RLFYELPSWRDV
-746 DFSALNFDAV
+746 DLSALTFESV

-776 CAEQYRFFKELEFN
+776 CAEQYRFFKDLEFT
-790 PIRAGAQLFGTLV
+790 PIRESPMLFGTLV
-803 HQTIEDIHKAVLRG
+803 HQTIEDIHKTVLRG
-817 EEATIS
+817 EETTLCPEAIE
-823 IDQIQSWLTV
+823 SWFSA
-833 NYQYLSKRERQYL
+833 NYAMLSKKERVYL
-846 APQTLKAVENHV
+846 APSSQHAALRHV
-858 LGYYQRENGNWD
+858 MRYFERENGNWD

-877 EISLV
+877 EISLI

-915 EKDREQ
+915 EKDRDR
-921 LKQYQHQLEVYA
+921 LRQYQNQLEVYA

-955 GGNPYVSFAKDDRA
+955 GGNPYVSFTKDNRA
-969 IGKTV
+969 IGKTIAR
-974 TQFDNIVSRIERH
+974 FDDIVARIERQ
-987 DYQMAARPTK
+987 DYAITARPAK
-997 LCPNCDMRAY
+997 LCQSCDMRAY
-1007 CDNKNWKFRK
+1007 CDNKNWKLRNNDK
-1017 VEK
+1017 